1 MAPPS
6 GQRAWLSMRHA
17 PGVGDRIL
25 NRLMQAYSDPEQVHA
40 ADPEEL
46 QQRAGIPPATARA
59 LKRGEAGPGLQA
71 DEAWAAEPNRVVLVR
86 NRPGYPD
93 LLAESDD
100 PPPLLYVEG
109 RIQVLAERPALAL
122 VGSRSASRAGQRDAY
137 AFARDLAQS
146 GFCIVSGLARGIDAA
161 AHRGALAGGGTT
173 VAVQGCGPDR
183 IYPAEHAELA
193 AEIATQ
199 GALVSEFPVGTP
211 PRRSHFPQRNRIISG
226 LSLGVLVV
234 EAGERSG
241 ALTTARWAGRQG
253 REVLAIPGSIH
264 SPLSRGPH
272 ALIRE
277 GAKLVE
283 TLADLVEEL
292 PTPRPVP
299 SQTAAEVRTDAVEAL
314 AGEQRTVAQCV
325 DFHSTALDEVVS
337 RSGLTP
343 DRVSAILLELEIL
356 GVVAAEPG
364 GFFIRTPADGARG
377 I

>member
-1 MAPPS
+1 MTLDPRA
-6 GQRAWLSMRHA
+6 RAWLAIRHA
-17 PGVGDRIL
+17 PGMGERL
-25 NRLMQAYSDPEQVHA
+25 LGRLMDAYPDPDEALA
-40 ADPEEL
+40 APAAEL
-46 QQRAGIPPATARA
+46 KQRAGIPPATAAA
-59 LKRGEAGPGLQA
+59 LHRREADPALRGDAVWLEPA
-71 DEAWAAEPNRVVLVR
+71 DRTLLIRTDPR
-86 NRPGYPD
+86 YPA
-93 LLAESDD
+93 LLAETPD

-109 RIQVLAERPALAL
+109 RPEALEERPALAV
-122 VGSRSASRAGQRDAY
+122 VGSRNASRAGQQDARD
-137 AFARDLAQS
+137 FARDLAAS

-161 AHRGALAGGGTT
+161 AHRGALDGGGCT

-183 IYPAEHAELA
+183 VYPAEHTALA
-193 AEIATQ
+193 AEVAAR

-211 PRRSHFPQRNRIISG
+211 PRRSHFPQRNRIVSG

-283 TLADLVEEL
+283 TLADVAEEL
-292 PTPRPVP
+292 PPPRSVP
-299 SQTAAEVRTDAVEAL
+299 SEAATAQEPEAATAL

-325 DFHSTALDEVVS
+325 DFHPTALDQVVN

-377 I
+377 T

>member
-1 MAPPS
+1 MPLEPR
-6 GQRAWLSMRHA
+6 QRDWLAIRHT
-17 PGVGDRIL
+17 PGLGHRALD
-25 NRLMQAYSDPEQVHA
+25 RLMAAYSGPEAVRSA
-40 ADPEEL
+40 TAEEL
-46 QQRAGIPPATARA
+46 KAGAGIPPGTAAA
-59 LKRGEAGPGLQA
+59 LRRGEAEPALRA
-71 DEAWAAEPNRVVLVR
+71 DECWAEAPGRTIQPRPE
-86 NRPGYPD
+86 PGYPE
-93 LLAESDD
+93 LLRKTDD
-100 PPPLLYVEG
+100 PPPLLYIEG
-109 RIQVLAERPALAL
+109 RPEALEEAPALAV
-122 VGSRSASRAGQRDAY
+122 VGSRSASRAGAREAF
-137 AFARDLAQS
+137 AFARDLAGC
-146 GFCIVSGLARGIDAA
+146 GFTIVSGLARGIDAS
-161 AHRGALAGGGTT
+161 AHRGALAGGGYT

-183 IYPAEHAELA
+183 VYPAEHAELA
-193 AEIATQ
+193 GEIAAQ

-211 PRRSHFPQRNRIISG
+211 PRRANFPRRNRIVSG

-253 REVLAIPGSIH
+253 REVFAIPGSIH

-272 ALIRE
+272 RLIRD

-292 PTPRPVP
+292 PPPRRVP
-299 SQTAAEVRTDAVEAL
+299 PEMAEPGAETETAL
-314 AGEQRTVAQCV
+314 AGEQRIVAHCV
-325 DFHSTALDEVVS
+325 DFHPTALDQVVN